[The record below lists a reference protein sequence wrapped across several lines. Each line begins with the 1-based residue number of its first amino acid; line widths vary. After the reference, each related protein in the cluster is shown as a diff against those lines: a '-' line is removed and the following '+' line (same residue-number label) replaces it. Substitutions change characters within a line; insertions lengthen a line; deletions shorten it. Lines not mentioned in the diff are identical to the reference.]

1 MNQRL
6 VEATCQCLLAQAKQG
21 EGAGEGEEEEEEGGS
36 SLDEAEI
43 ERRVLE
49 EYGECLKQFI
59 ECSTKL
65 DHTL

>member
-21 EGAGEGEEEEEEGGS
+21 ENTVDDDEEEERPPM
-36 SLDEAEI
+36 DEAEI

-65 DHTL
+65 DSTL